1 MIVSCFGSGIVASC
15 VNVDV
20 RRCDVARPEELQIE
34 DRLFVCNLIVANGG
48 FPVVVPVDGDK
59 ISCRVAY
66 HWVFDG
72 SG

>member
-1 MIVSCFGSGIVASC
+1 MVRVSSC
-15 VNVDV
+15 VHVDV
-20 RRCDVARPEELQIE
+20 IRCDEARPEELQIE
-34 DRLFVCNLIVANGG
+34 DRSFDCNLIVANGG
-48 FPVVVPVDGDK
+48 FPVVVVPVDGDK